1 MTDSARL
8 KILVT
13 ASSELLG
20 RMVLH
25 TLAKQ
30 HPSSVIF
37 LFVESGAEDCYIVDG
52 NFGMGKTDNIPPS
65 APKINKIYADAG
77 PFPADINAVVYC
89 NSSSPPEQVAKF
101 FDRCISQLPGLS
113 IFVYASSIY
122 VNWGAKGRHG
132 GEDTSMA
139 FELLPTAERPR
150 ASSMAARL
158 IGSSRKRWPSKSIY
172 LNYCSEQALTRR
184 WLQNERSCRL
194 AFVRLGL
201 LTPPACSTLSRAFSA
216 VAERVMVPEARALA
230 RARVGKSAS
239 DLMTISL
246 LPTLD
251 GRKTDPKAVI
261 LITPA
266 DLAARAVLSA
276 AVEGVRGSAEI
287 TESPQVYALALASP
301 MLQWDKL
308 RCLIIDHSGGRV
320 SAADGRGTGAVLRRA
335 PPPHEVCS
343 ATLERIDPEVCADV
357 RGLHIHNYL
366 THCLGLIEN
375 GGAEFL
381 DVRPP
386 TGRSLTMQQPLRYT
400 DVLSDAK
407 WQHGGVL
414 NFALRKE
421 ALSYYMPSMER
432 VRSLV
437 MNSRAVREA
446 THSKKLKGEAEAML
460 DRIMGN
466 QRSDVLRGFVIVLH
480 RVFTSI
486 YDRVLVNHDGL
497 GKLKELNQR
506 GAKILLLPTHR
517 SYIDFLVLSYICYYA
532 DIRLPFIAT
541 GDNFFSIA
549 GIWKILQHSGAFFM
563 KRSFNSETHPLYS
576 IVFKTYMQ
584 VILEEQGCVEMFIEG
599 ARSRSG
605 TMIRPPKVGLLRF
618 ATEPAVQTAMNASSA
633 SDFTDEDEVF
643 LVPISIGYSRVM
655 EVDSLATELEG
666 RAKVAESLARTV
678 SALRYLS
685 MNFGTLTV
693 HIDPEPI
700 KVSDV
705 VKRWMSEQKGDYSAS
720 HVPPKSPRYAT
731 PYQQLAEE
739 VADRLDA
746 NMPIHTTH
754 LVAAILLWKRHDSS
768 SAVSHALMVDKVR
781 WLSSLLRRR
790 GLTVILDDNNT
801 SSAVS
806 RVASLYV
813 DHVVIS
819 APEEETGEV
828 KYSVCPANPLFA
840 TLLLSYY
847 RNQLI
852 YHLGHEACLV
862 LAAGDLTKLSF
873 LRTELLLECIPAQQQ
888 RVPEGC
894 DRELND
900 FAVSLIGPVVECWWV
915 VALAACTYPS
925 LTTTPAELVSRASGL
940 AKEMYEEG
948 RCSYLEACSFDF
960 AKKAVR
966 GMEKRGCITVK
977 GRTVHIT
984 VEKMHEL
991 LALLE
996 SIKESPALPQGK
1008 ALSNSSEVSCGG
1020 VEERQQPA
1028 QRGLFTQLR
1037 DMTLVK
1043 PLGRLNGTSRM

>member
-1 MTDSARL
+1 MSGNIQVL
-8 KILVT
+8 SFSY
-13 ASSELLG
+13 SSS
-20 RMVLH
+20 
-25 TLAKQ
+25 
-30 HPSSVIF
+30 P
-37 LFVESGAEDCYIVDG
+37 GAEDCYIVDG
-52 NFGMGKTDNIPPS
+52 NFGTEKTESRPPS

-89 NSSSPPEQVAKF
+89 NSNSTPEQVAKF

-122 VNWGAKGRHG
+122 VNWGAGGRSG
-132 GEDTSMA
+132 GEDTSMDDTPWGCSITA
-139 FELLPTAERPR
+139 KRVLLIGVR
-150 ASSMAARL
+150 ASADCGTSEGLIDGGEADWKLTEEMAEQD
-158 IGSSRKRWPSKSIY
+158 
-172 LNYCSEQALTRR
+172 YCCEQALARR

-460 DRIMGN
+460 
-466 QRSDVLRGFVIVLH
+466 GFVIVLH

-584 VILEEQGCVEMFIEG
+584 VILDEQGCVEMFIEG

-705 VKRWMSEQKGDYSAS
+705 VKRWMSEQKGDYSPS
-720 HVPPKSPRYAT
+720 PVPPKSPRYAT

-754 LVAAILLWKRHDSS
+754 LMRARRRVAAILLWKRHDSS
-768 SAVSHALMVDKVR
+768 SAVSHAMMVDKVR

-873 LRTELLLECIPAQQQ
+873 LRTEILLECIPAQQQ
-888 RVPEGC
+888 QVPEGC

-900 FAVSLIGPVVECWWV
+900 FAVSLIGPGGRVLVGGG
-915 VALAACTYPS
+915 LGS
-925 LTTTPAELVSRASGL
+925 LASGL

>member
-1 MTDSARL
+1 NMTDSARL

-37 LFVESGAEDCYIVDG
+37 LLVESGAEDCYIVDG
-52 NFGMGKTDNIPPS
+52 NFGMEKTDSRPS
-65 APKINKIYADAG
+65 STPKINKIYADAG

-89 NSSSPPEQVAKF
+89 NSNSTPEQVAKF
-101 FDRCISQLPGLS
+101 FDRCTSQLPGLS

-122 VNWGAKGRHG
+122 VNWGVGGRHG
-132 GEDTSMA
+132 GEDTSMVSLDASRLGCTCWGKDGITDRSSHGCLIEA
-139 FELLPTAERPR
+139 FLIHRAVHGVRAPAGCGTSEGLIDGSEADWKHTEEMAEQEY
-150 ASSMAARL
+150 
-158 IGSSRKRWPSKSIY
+158 I
-172 LNYCSEQALTRR
+172 SE
-184 WLQNERSCRL
+184 

-201 LTPPACSTLSRAFSA
+201 LTPPACSTLSRAFNA

-276 AVEGVRGSAEI
+276 AVEGVRTSAEI

-357 RGLHIHNYL
+357 RGLHVHNYL

-446 THSKKLKGEAEAML
+446 TRSKKLKGEAEAML

-466 QRSDVLRGFVIVLH
+466 QRSDVLRAFVIVLH

-584 VILEEQGCVEMFIEG
+584 VILDEQGCVEMFIEG

-618 ATEPAVQTAMNASSA
+618 ATEPAVQAAMNASSA
-633 SDFTDEDEVF
+633 SDFT
-643 LVPISIGYSRVM
+643 
-655 EVDSLATELEG
+655 G
-666 RAKVAESLARTV
+666 RNSFFA
-678 SALRYLS
+678 
-685 MNFGTLTV
+685 
-693 HIDPEPI
+693 
-700 KVSDV
+700 
-705 VKRWMSEQKGDYSAS
+705 
-720 HVPPKSPRYAT
+720 
-731 PYQQLAEE
+731 
-739 VADRLDA
+739 
-746 NMPIHTTH
+746 
-754 LVAAILLWKRHDSS
+754 
-768 SAVSHALMVDKVR
+768 
-781 WLSSLLRRR
+781 
-790 GLTVILDDNNT
+790 
-801 SSAVS
+801 
-806 RVASLYV
+806 
-813 DHVVIS
+813 
-819 APEEETGEV
+819 GEV
-828 KYSVCPANPLFA
+828 
-840 TLLLSYY
+840 
-847 RNQLI
+847 
-852 YHLGHEACLV
+852 G
-862 LAAGDLTKLSF
+862 
-873 LRTELLLECIPAQQQ
+873 
-888 RVPEGC
+888 
-894 DRELND
+894 
-900 FAVSLIGPVVECWWV
+900 
-915 VALAACTYPS
+915 
-925 LTTTPAELVSRASGL
+925 
-940 AKEMYEEG
+940 
-948 RCSYLEACSFDF
+948 
-960 AKKAVR
+960 
-966 GMEKRGCITVK
+966 
-977 GRTVHIT
+977 
-984 VEKMHEL
+984 
-991 LALLE
+991 
-996 SIKESPALPQGK
+996 
-1008 ALSNSSEVSCGG
+1008 
-1020 VEERQQPA
+1020 
-1028 QRGLFTQLR
+1028 
-1037 DMTLVK
+1037 
-1043 PLGRLNGTSRM
+1043 

>member
-1 MTDSARL
+1 
-8 KILVT
+8 
-13 ASSELLG
+13 
-20 RMVLH
+20 
-25 TLAKQ
+25 
-30 HPSSVIF
+30 
-37 LFVESGAEDCYIVDG
+37 
-52 NFGMGKTDNIPPS
+52 
-65 APKINKIYADAG
+65 
-77 PFPADINAVVYC
+77 
-89 NSSSPPEQVAKF
+89 
-101 FDRCISQLPGLS
+101 
-113 IFVYASSIY
+113 
-122 VNWGAKGRHG
+122 
-132 GEDTSMA
+132 
-139 FELLPTAERPR
+139 
-150 ASSMAARL
+150 
-158 IGSSRKRWPSKSIY
+158 
-172 LNYCSEQALTRR
+172 
-184 WLQNERSCRL
+184 
-194 AFVRLGL
+194 
-201 LTPPACSTLSRAFSA
+201 
-216 VAERVMVPEARALA
+216 
-230 RARVGKSAS
+230 
-239 DLMTISL
+239 
-246 LPTLD
+246 
-251 GRKTDPKAVI
+251 
-261 LITPA
+261 
-266 DLAARAVLSA
+266 
-276 AVEGVRGSAEI
+276 
-287 TESPQVYALALASP
+287 
-301 MLQWDKL
+301 
-308 RCLIIDHSGGRV
+308 
-320 SAADGRGTGAVLRRA
+320 
-335 PPPHEVCS
+335 
-343 ATLERIDPEVCADV
+343 
-357 RGLHIHNYL
+357 
-366 THCLGLIEN
+366 
-375 GGAEFL
+375 
-381 DVRPP
+381 
-386 TGRSLTMQQPLRYT
+386 
-400 DVLSDAK
+400 
-407 WQHGGVL
+407 
-414 NFALRKE
+414 
-421 ALSYYMPSMER
+421 
-432 VRSLV
+432 
-437 MNSRAVREA
+437 
-446 THSKKLKGEAEAML
+446 
-460 DRIMGN
+460 
-466 QRSDVLRGFVIVLH
+466 
-480 RVFTSI
+480 
-486 YDRVLVNHDGL
+486 
-497 GKLKELNQR
+497 
-506 GAKILLLPTHR
+506 
-517 SYIDFLVLSYICYYA
+517 
-532 DIRLPFIAT
+532 
-541 GDNFFSIA
+541 
-549 GIWKILQHSGAFFM
+549 
-563 KRSFNSETHPLYS
+563 
-576 IVFKTYMQ
+576 
-584 VILEEQGCVEMFIEG
+584 MFIEG

-618 ATEPAVQTAMNASSA
+618 ATEPAVQAAMNASSA

-705 VKRWMSEQKGDYSAS
+705 VKRWMSEQKGDYSPS
-720 HVPPKSPRYAT
+720 PVPPKSPRYAT

-768 SAVSHALMVDKVR
+768 SAVSHAMMVDKVR

-847 RNQLI
+847 RNLLI

-862 LAAGDLTKLSF
+862 LAAGDSTKLSF
-873 LRTELLLECIPAQQQ
+873 LRTDLLLECIPAQQQ
-888 RVPEGC
+888 QVPEDC

-925 LTTTPAELVSRASGL
+925 LTTTATELVSRASGL

-948 RCSYLEACSFDF
+948 RCAYLEACSFDF

-984 VEKMHEL
+984 VEKMQEL

-1008 ALSNSSEVSCGG
+1008 ALSNSSEVSSGG

-1043 PLGRLNGTSRM
+1043 PLGRFNGTSRM